1 MNHINSPQMPLD
13 NNLDLKHTSDYLN
26 QTDTINSPIYP
37 TTTPIEISE
46 PPSSTSIEISLT
58 PENDQVTSRDWFNL
72 ARKLRKQNGE
82 LLESIVKLEQSL
94 AESQKQLQEQVQQAH
109 QNDFLIAEKTA
120 QVNAIKEQFQTAQ
133 KQFQEQQQELNTIIE
148 KLVTTQSKLV
158 SVEYQC
164 TLLKQR
170 YREKADR
177 LDHSEKQIEE
187 LQTRL
192 QRQQRYALQYK
203 AALDECLSKSSRKQI
218 QPSIDSFSSAKTFTP
233 KINSIKTWSEQV
245 TTQKVSGS
253 VLAEV
258 QPRAPLNQIAISN
271 APKKS
276 EPLSS
281 LGHLDQP
288 LQDLSSLAPEIPKSV
303 KQMKTDT
310 KKILN
315 QKSQE
320 FTSANFDPKTVAK
333 YNIHSHKMVTPT
345 PQKLA
350 VQPPVTFSFDIDSN
364 KPHDK
369 AKIDLP
375 SFLPRRH

>member
-1 MNHINSPQMPLD
+1 MNNINSPQIPLD
-13 NNLDLKHTSDYLN
+13 SNLDLKHTSDYLN
-26 QTDTINSPIYP
+26 QTDTINSQICP
-37 TTTPIEISE
+37 SE
-46 PPSSTSIEISLT
+46 TPSSTSIEISLT
-58 PENDQVTSRDWFNL
+58 SENDQVTSRDWFNL
-72 ARKLRKQNGE
+72 ARKLRKQNRE

-94 AESQKQLQEQVQQAH
+94 AESKKQLQEQVQQAH
-109 QNDFLIAEKTA
+109 RNDFLIAEKTA
-120 QVNAIKEQFQTAQ
+120 QVNTIKEQFQTAQ

-158 SVEYQC
+158 SVEHQS

-218 QPSIDSFSSAKTFTP
+218 QPSIDSLSSAKTFTP

-253 VLAEV
+253 VLPEV
-258 QPRAPLNQIAISN
+258 QPRAPLNQIAISSN

-288 LQDLSSLAPEIPKSV
+288 LQDLSSLAPEIPESV

-315 QKSQE
+315 QQSQE
-320 FTSANFDPKTVAK
+320 FTSANFDPKTVTK
-333 YNIHSHKMVTPT
+333 YNIHSHKIVTPT
-345 PQKLA
+345 PEKLA
-350 VQPPVTFSFDIDSN
+350 VQPPVTVSFDIDSN

-369 AKIDLP
+369 GKIDLP

>member
-1 MNHINSPQMPLD
+1 M
-13 NNLDLKHTSDYLN
+13 
-26 QTDTINSPIYP
+26 
-37 TTTPIEISE
+37 
-46 PPSSTSIEISLT
+46 
-58 PENDQVTSRDWFNL
+58 
-72 ARKLRKQNGE
+72 
-82 LLESIVKLEQSL
+82 
-94 AESQKQLQEQVQQAH
+94 
-109 QNDFLIAEKTA
+109 
-120 QVNAIKEQFQTAQ
+120 
-133 KQFQEQQQELNTIIE
+133 
-148 KLVTTQSKLV
+148 TTQSKLV

-271 APKKS
+271 APK
-276 EPLSS
+276 
-281 LGHLDQP
+281 
-288 LQDLSSLAPEIPKSV
+288 V
-303 KQMKTDT
+303 
-310 KKILN
+310 
-315 QKSQE
+315 
-320 FTSANFDPKTVAK
+320 
-333 YNIHSHKMVTPT
+333 
-345 PQKLA
+345 
-350 VQPPVTFSFDIDSN
+350 
-364 KPHDK
+364 
-369 AKIDLP
+369 
-375 SFLPRRH
+375 